1 MGQKVNP
8 IGFRVGVD
16 HDWRSRWFADK
27 RTFGDLLAEDV
38 KIRDCVKKSF
48 TEAGIAAV
56 RIERAANRVRVI
68 IETSRPGVVM
78 GKGGEDVEK
87 LRKALAKMTKKEV
100 YVEAKEIRDADANA
114 QLIAE
119 SIAQQLVKRITL
131 KRAMKRAQKTAMEM
145 GVEGIKML
153 ACGRIGGAELSRT
166 EWMKEGKVPLHTLR
180 ANIEYGFSE
189 ALTTAGLIG
198 VKVWVC
204 KPENYQPR
212 MIKQRRNSHAPNA

>member
-38 KIRDCVKKSF
+38 KIRDFVKKSF

-78 GKGGEDVEK
+78 GKGGEDVEN

-212 MIKQRRNSHAPNA
+212 MTKQRRNSHAPNA